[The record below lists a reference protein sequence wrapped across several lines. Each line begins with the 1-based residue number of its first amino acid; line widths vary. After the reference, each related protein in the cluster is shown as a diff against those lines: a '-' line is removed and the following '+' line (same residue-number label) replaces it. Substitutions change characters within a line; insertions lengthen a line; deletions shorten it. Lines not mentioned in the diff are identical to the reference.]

1 MTPEAWAGGLL
12 IAYKHGQEE
21 AGTYV
26 SGPIQLIEP
35 RTGRVSHEISV
46 PGGCV
51 GVSSSERW
59 VIGTGYREKTIIW
72 CRDPREAAVAWSKT
86 LDEGVVKG
94 LVISEDTVVCG
105 MSTGEVLALDAAT
118 GERRWTS
125 TVADLSWRRESGLV
139 EPGTVRDRPSVFG
152 DHVILNVVHHHVVGV
167 SVQDGSRTWTWGDP
181 PFAVKYGQRFEDRY
195 YVIDWTGECRILDA
209 ATGREIAA
217 INLSRQ
223 LPRDQGL
230 RLVPPLLVNA
240 THILIGSDQGNVTAF
255 ARDTGAFAWTC
266 RTREGGSTEYG
277 EIGFVV
283 GNNRVYFG
291 DSTFRIRC
299 LGPRLR
305 PRRGAPAHPAAN
317 HRPPMATRKAIVYP
331 ALEAPDWPQHET
343 VLSRPL
349 FTGVE
354 AGSRA
359 SAQVPWVSFVRGGGN
374 AVEYVEARDPT
385 SSLDAI
391 EAEALATLRTWARVW
406 KRSEF
411 AAWGRRSRC
420 SSPSFA
426 ARRP

>member
-1 MTPEAWAGGLL
+1 MAIDLSAPLEEVWSYQQPHVPALPVVAEGMVFFGDSQRHTTAITEEGRQKLWQSAYKMTPEGWWGGFL

-35 RTGRVSHEISV
+35 RTGRVCHAISV
-46 PGGCV
+46 PGAGA

-59 VIGTGYREKTIIW
+59 VIGRGYQEQPILW
-72 CRDPREAAVAWSKT
+72 CLEPREGRLLWSKT
-86 LDEGVVKG
+86 LDKG
-94 LVISEDTVVCG
+94 IHVTGLAIGEDTVILG
-105 MSTGEVLALDAAT
+105 LGTGEVLALDAPT

-152 DHVILNVVHHHVVGV
+152 DHVILNVVHHHVVSL
-167 SVQDGSRTWTWGDP
+167 SVQDGSRTWTWGGP
-181 PFAVKYGQRFEDRY
+181 SFAVKYGQRFEDRY
-195 YVIDWTGECRILDA
+195 YVIDWTGDCRVLDA

-240 THILIGSDQGNVTAF
+240 THILIGSEQGNVTAF
-255 ARDTGAFAWTC
+255 ARDTGAFAWSC

-299 LGPRLR
+299 LGP
-305 PRRGAPAHPAAN
+305 
-317 HRPPMATRKAIVYP
+317 KV
-331 ALEAPDWPQHET
+331 ET
-343 VLSRPL
+343 
-349 FTGVE
+349 T
-354 AGSRA
+354 
-359 SAQVPWVSFVRGGGN
+359 
-374 AVEYVEARDPT
+374 
-385 SSLDAI
+385 
-391 EAEALATLRTWARVW
+391 
-406 KRSEF
+406 
-411 AAWGRRSRC
+411 
-420 SSPSFA
+420 
-426 ARRP
+426 ARRARTSRRKSSSAHGDS